1 MASRFP
7 ERFAEGAPAVRRT
20 HRGDLVPMNAGWEH
34 FTHDA
39 DMGIRGYGASKACAF
54 EQAATAMTA
63 LICDP
68 DRVRS
73 ESAVPISCEA
83 PDDELLLTEWLN
95 QLIYEMAVRKMLFS
109 RFEVHIDRTHLDGVA
124 WGESIDPKRHHPA
137 VEVKGATYTGL
148 RVACERGTW
157 LAQTI
162 VDV

>member
-1 MASRFP
+1 
-7 ERFAEGAPAVRRT
+7 
-20 HRGDLVPMNAGWEH
+20 MNSGWEH
-34 FTHDA
+34 FAHDA
-39 DMGIRGYGASKACAF
+39 DMGIRGYGMSKSRAF

-68 DRVRS
+68 DRVRP
-73 ESAVPISCEA
+73 ESAVSISCEA

-95 QLIYEMAVRKMLFS
+95 QLVYEMAVRKMLFS
-109 RFEVHIDRTHLDGVA
+109 RFEVHIDRTHLEGVA

-157 LAQTI
+157 LAQTV